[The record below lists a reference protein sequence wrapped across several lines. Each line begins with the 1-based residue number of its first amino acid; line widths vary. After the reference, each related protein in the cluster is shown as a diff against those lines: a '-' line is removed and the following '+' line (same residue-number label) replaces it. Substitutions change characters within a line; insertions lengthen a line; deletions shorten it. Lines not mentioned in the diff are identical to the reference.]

1 MLKNNHMNTV
11 GYANRTPLLRRLS
24 LVAMSMALVFA
35 CGMGQRASAP
45 PPDLS
50 VDVLVAGT
58 QGSGSRQDP
67 SAEWVTSQEELE
79 QLLDTQSARQLPAQD
94 GKSAHAADVTTSRI
108 LLVRMGQKPTA
119 GYSFT
124 LEPESCS
131 ISQQTAHITLIW
143 TEPAP
148 GMVTAQVITHPF
160 ILLKISKGGFD
171 SIKIVDQHG
180 QIRLEMPVDE

>member
-11 GYANRTPLLRRLS
+11 GYANRNPLLRRLS

-119 GYSFT
+119 GYS
-124 LEPESCS
+124 LNVDADSCK
-131 ISQQTAHITLIW
+131 IFEQTAYISLIW

-148 GMVTAQVITHPF
+148 GMVAAQVITHPF
-160 ILLKISKGGFD
+160 ILLRLSKEGYD
-171 SIKIVDQHG
+171 SVKIVDQHE
-180 QIRLEMPVDE
+180 QIRFDVPVAD